1 MKMQIQ
7 EMKKKEGVLGERA
20 VFQKEIAEK
29 FCQEFKNLLENK
41 PQGKWEII
49 ADGVIEKDIL
59 ETFNPKDE
67 KNREKIE
74 NIVEKARIN
83 DKAITREMCNVEKEV
98 AVDLLEE
105 WIEWKPFAEEK
116 GGEKGGDGKDKAK
129 ESS

>member
-1 MKMQIQ
+1 M
-7 EMKKKEGVLGERA
+7 
-20 VFQKEIAEK
+20 
-29 FCQEFKNLLENK
+29 
-41 PQGKWEII
+41 
-49 ADGVIEKDIL
+49 
-59 ETFNPKDE
+59 
-67 KNREKIE
+67 
-74 NIVEKARIN
+74 EKARIN